1 MDAIRTNQP
10 EKRRKME
17 LTHSI
22 DATRLRETKSKAA
35 VQHALEGRW
44 EEAAAINEEILY
56 YFPNNTEALNRL
68 GKASMEAGYY
78 DRARNSFEKVL
89 TLAPHN
95 NIAKKNLTRL
105 ERLSQGAAS
114 SHTAR
119 RVVPR
124 LFLEESGK
132 SGITDLRIAASE
144 EAVAKVAGG
153 DGVMLEVHNHTLVV
167 KSLDEDVLGYV
178 EPRLGSRLAR
188 LINQGNRYEGA
199 ILSAAVER
207 ITVIIRETYRNPAL
221 GGVPSFPATGID
233 AYRGQIRDSLL
244 ALDFDGEIEGVHRDD
259 PTAMWTEDGEE
270 VPVPS
275 GRELVRAM
283 VSRDDGGDE

>member
-1 MDAIRTNQP
+1 
-10 EKRRKME
+10 ME
-17 LTHSI
+17 LAHAV
-22 DATRLRETKSKAA
+22 DATRLKEIKSKAA

-44 EEAAAINEEILY
+44 EEAAVVNEEILY
-56 YFPNNTEALNRL
+56 YFPENTEALNRL
-68 GKASMEAGYY
+68 GKACLEGGYY
-78 DRARNSFEKVL
+78 DRARTSFEKVL

-105 ERLSQGAAS
+105 ERLSKGTAS
-114 SHTAR
+114 AHTAR

-144 EAVAKVAGG
+144 EAVAQVSGG
-153 DGVMLEVHNHTLVV
+153 DGVMLEVDNHTLVV
-167 KSLDEDVLGYV
+167 KSMDEEVLGYV
-178 EPRLGSRLAR
+178 EPRLGSRLVR

-199 ILSAAVER
+199 ILSASAER
-207 ITVIIRETYRNPAL
+207 ITVIIRESYRNPSL
-221 GGVPSFPATGID
+221 GGVPSFPATGIE
-233 AYRGQIRDSLL
+233 AYRGQIRDSLIGF
-244 ALDFDGEIEGVHRDD
+244 DFDGEIEEVPRDD

-283 VSRDDGGDE
+283 ASMEANDDE

>member
-1 MDAIRTNQP
+1 
-10 EKRRKME
+10 ME
-17 LTHSI
+17 LAHAV
-22 DATRLRETKSKAA
+22 DATRLKELKSKTA
-35 VQHALEGRW
+35 VEHALEGRW
-44 EEAAAINEEILY
+44 EEAAAVNEEILY

-68 GKASMEAGYY
+68 GKACLETGYY
-78 DRARNSFEKVL
+78 DRARTSFEKVL

-95 NIAKKNLTRL
+95 NIAKKNLVRL
-105 ERLSQGAAS
+105 ERLSQGVAS
-114 SHTAR
+114 THTAR
-119 RVVPR
+119 RVIPR

-144 EAVAKVAGG
+144 EAVAQVSGG

-167 KSLDEDVLGYV
+167 KSMDEDVLGYV

-188 LINQGNRYEGA
+188 LTNQGNRYEGA
-199 ILSAAVER
+199 ILSANSER
-207 ITVIIRETYRNPAL
+207 ITVIIREAYRNPAL
-221 GGVPSFPATGID
+221 GGVPSFPATGIE
-233 AYRGQIRDSLL
+233 AYRGQIGDSLL
-244 ALDFDGEIEGVHRDD
+244 TFDFDGEIEEQPRDD

-283 VSRDDGGDE
+283 ASMETGSDDE

>member
-1 MDAIRTNQP
+1 
-10 EKRRKME
+10 ME
-17 LTHSI
+17 FAHAV
-22 DATRLRETKSKAA
+22 DATRLKEIKSKAA

-44 EEAAAINEEILY
+44 EEAAVVNEEILY
-56 YFPNNTEALNRL
+56 YFPDNTEALNRL
-68 GKASMEAGYY
+68 GKACLEVGYY
-78 DRARNSFEKVL
+78 DRARTSFAKVL

-105 ERLSQGAAS
+105 ERLSKGTALA
-114 SHTAR
+114 HTAR

-144 EAVAKVAGG
+144 EAVAQVSGG
-153 DGVMLEVHNHTLVV
+153 DGVMLEVDNHTLVV
-167 KSLDEDVLGYV
+167 KSMDEEVLGYV
-178 EPRLGSRLAR
+178 EPRLGSRLVR

-199 ILSAAVER
+199 ILSASAER
-207 ITVIIRETYRNPAL
+207 ITVIIRESYRNPSL
-221 GGVPSFPATGID
+221 GGVPSFPATGIE

-244 ALDFDGEIEGVHRDD
+244 GFDFDGDIEEVPRDD

-283 VSRDDGGDE
+283 ASMEANDDE

>member
-1 MDAIRTNQP
+1 
-10 EKRRKME
+10 ME
-17 LTHSI
+17 LAHAV
-22 DATRLRETKSKAA
+22 DATRLKEIKSKTA

-44 EEAAAINEEILY
+44 EEAAVVNEEILY
-56 YFPNNTEALNRL
+56 YFPDNTEALNRL
-68 GKASMEAGYY
+68 GKACLEVGYY
-78 DRARNSFEKVL
+78 DRARTSFEKVL

-105 ERLSQGAAS
+105 ESLSKGTAS
-114 SHTAR
+114 AHTAR

-144 EAVAKVAGG
+144 EAVAQVSGG
-153 DGVMLEVHNHTLVV
+153 DGVMLEVDNHTLVV
-167 KSLDEDVLGYV
+167 KSMDEEVLGYV
-178 EPRLGSRLAR
+178 EPRLGSRLVR
-188 LINQGNRYEGA
+188 LMNQGNRYEGA
-199 ILSAAVER
+199 ILSAGAER
-207 ITVIIRETYRNPAL
+207 ITVIIRESYRNPSL
-221 GGVPSFPATGID
+221 GGVPSFPATGIE

-244 ALDFDGEIEGVHRDD
+244 GFDFDGEIEEAPRDD

-283 VSRDDGGDE
+283 ASMEANDDE

>member
-1 MDAIRTNQP
+1 
-10 EKRRKME
+10 ME
-17 LTHSI
+17 LAHAV
-22 DATRLRETKSKAA
+22 DATRLKEIKSKAA

-44 EEAAAINEEILY
+44 EEAAAVNEEILY
-56 YFPNNTEALNRL
+56 YFPNNTEALNRY
-68 GKASMEAGYY
+68 GKACLEVGYY
-78 DRARNSFEKVL
+78 DRARTSFEKVL
-89 TLAPHN
+89 VLAPHN
-95 NIAKKNLTRL
+95 NIAKKNLSRL
-105 ERLSQGAAS
+105 ERLSRNTAS
-114 SHTAR
+114 VHTAR

-144 EAVAKVAGG
+144 ETVDQVSGG
-153 DGVMLEVHNHTLVV
+153 DGVILEVHNHTLVV
-167 KSLDEDVLGYV
+167 KSLDEEILGYV

-188 LINQGNRYEGA
+188 LTNQGNRYEGA
-199 ILSAAVER
+199 ILSASAQR
-207 ITVIIRETYRNPAL
+207 ITVIIRETYRNPSL

-244 ALDFDGEIEGVHRDD
+244 NLDFEGEIEEEQRDD

-270 VPVPS
+270 VPMPS

-283 VSRDDGGDE
+283 VSMESSGDDE

>member
-1 MDAIRTNQP
+1 
-10 EKRRKME
+10 ME

-22 DATRLRETKSKAA
+22 DATRLKDLKSKTA
-35 VQHALEGRW
+35 VQHALDGRW

-56 YFPNNTEALNRL
+56 YFPNNTEALSRL
-68 GKASMEAGYY
+68 GKACLEAGYY
-78 DRARNSFEKVL
+78 DRARTSFEKVL

-105 ERLSQGAAS
+105 ERLSRGEAS

-132 SGITDLRIAASE
+132 SGITELRIVASE
-144 EAVAKVAGG
+144 EAAAKVSGG

-167 KSLDEDVLGYV
+167 KSMDEDVLGYV
-178 EPRLGSRLAR
+178 EPRLGSRLVR

-199 ILSAAVER
+199 ILSAGSDR
-207 ITVIIRETYRNPAL
+207 ITVIIRETYRDPRL

-244 ALDFDGEIEGVHRDD
+244 TFDFDGEIEEGPRDD
-259 PTAMWTEDGEE
+259 PTAMWTQDGEE
-270 VPVPS
+270 VPTPS

-283 VSRDDGGDE
+283 VSMDDSGEE

>member
-1 MDAIRTNQP
+1 
-10 EKRRKME
+10 ME
-17 LTHSI
+17 FAHAV
-22 DATRLRETKSKAA
+22 DATRLKEIKSKAA

-44 EEAAAINEEILY
+44 EEAAVVNEEILY
-56 YFPNNTEALNRL
+56 YFPDNTEALNRL
-68 GKASMEAGYY
+68 GKACLEVGYY
-78 DRARNSFEKVL
+78 DRARTSFAKVL

-105 ERLSQGAAS
+105 ERLSKGTALA
-114 SHTAR
+114 HTAR

-144 EAVAKVAGG
+144 EAVAQVSGG
-153 DGVMLEVHNHTLVV
+153 DGVMLEVDNHTLVV
-167 KSLDEDVLGYV
+167 KSMDEEVLGYV
-178 EPRLGSRLAR
+178 EPRLGSRLVR

-199 ILSAAVER
+199 ILSASAER
-207 ITVIIRETYRNPAL
+207 ITVIIRESYRNPSL
-221 GGVPSFPATGID
+221 GGVPSFPATGIE

-244 ALDFDGEIEGVHRDD
+244 GFDFDGEIEEVPRDD

-283 VSRDDGGDE
+283 ASMEANDDE

>member
-1 MDAIRTNQP
+1 
-10 EKRRKME
+10 ME
-17 LTHSI
+17 LAHAV
-22 DATRLRETKSKAA
+22 DATRLKEIKSKAA
-35 VQHALEGRW
+35 VQHALDGRW
-44 EEAAAINEEILY
+44 EEAAAVNEEILY

-68 GKASMEAGYY
+68 GKACLEVGYY
-78 DRARNSFEKVL
+78 DRARTSFEKVL

-105 ERLSQGAAS
+105 ERLSKGTAS
-114 SHTAR
+114 AHTAR

-144 EAVAKVAGG
+144 EAVAQVSGG
-153 DGVMLEVHNHTLVV
+153 DGVMLEVDNHTLVV
-167 KSLDEDVLGYV
+167 KSMDDEVLGYV
-178 EPRLGSRLAR
+178 EPRLGSRLVR

-199 ILSAAVER
+199 ILSAGAER
-207 ITVIIRETYRNPAL
+207 ITVIIRESYRNPSL
-221 GGVPSFPATGID
+221 GGVPSFPATGIE
-233 AYRGQIRDSLL
+233 AYRGQIRDSLMSF
-244 ALDFDGEIEGVHRDD
+244 DFDGEIEEEQRDD

-283 VSRDDGGDE
+283 ASMDSNDDE

>member
-1 MDAIRTNQP
+1 
-10 EKRRKME
+10 ME
-17 LTHSI
+17 LAHAV
-22 DATRLRETKSKAA
+22 DATRLKEIKSKAA
-35 VQHALEGRW
+35 VQHALDGRW
-44 EEAAAINEEILY
+44 EEAAAVNEEILY

-68 GKASMEAGYY
+68 GKACLEVGYY
-78 DRARNSFEKVL
+78 DRARTSFEKVL

-105 ERLSQGAAS
+105 ERLSKGTAS
-114 SHTAR
+114 AHTAR

-144 EAVAKVAGG
+144 EAVAQVSGG
-153 DGVMLEVHNHTLVV
+153 DGVMLEVDNHTLVV
-167 KSLDEDVLGYV
+167 KSLNDEVLGYV
-178 EPRLGSRLAR
+178 EPRLGSRLVR
-188 LINQGNRYEGA
+188 LTNQGNRYEGA
-199 ILSAAVER
+199 ILSASADR
-207 ITVIIRETYRNPAL
+207 ITVIIRESYRNPSL
-221 GGVPSFPATGID
+221 GGVPSFPATGIE
-233 AYRGQIRDSLL
+233 AYRGQIRDSLMSF
-244 ALDFDGEIEGVHRDD
+244 DFDGEIEEEQRDD

-283 VSRDDGGDE
+283 ASMDSSDDE

>member
-1 MDAIRTNQP
+1 
-10 EKRRKME
+10 ME

-22 DATRLRETKSKAA
+22 DATRLKEVKSKAA

-68 GKASMEAGYY
+68 GKASLEAGCY
-78 DRARNSFEKVL
+78 DKARNSFQKVL
-89 TLAPHN
+89 SLAPHN

-105 ERLSQGAAS
+105 ERLSRGAAS
-114 SHTAR
+114 SHTVR

-144 EAVAKVAGG
+144 EAVAQVSAG

-167 KSLDEDVLGYV
+167 KSLDEDILGYV

-188 LINQGNRYEGA
+188 LTNQGNRYEGA
-199 ILSAAVER
+199 ILSAGAER
-207 ITVIIRETYRNPAL
+207 ITVIIRETYRNPSL
-221 GGVPSFPATGID
+221 GGMHSFPATGID

-244 ALDFDGEIEGVHRDD
+244 ALEFDGEIEEDLRDD

-270 VPVPS
+270 IPMPS
-275 GRELVRAM
+275 SRELVRAM
-283 VSRDDGGDE
+283 ASMDDGADDE

>member
-199 ILSAAVER
+199 ILSAAAER

>member
-1 MDAIRTNQP
+1 
-10 EKRRKME
+10 ME
-17 LTHSI
+17 LAHAV
-22 DATRLRETKSKAA
+22 DATRLKEIKSKTA

-44 EEAAAINEEILY
+44 EEAAVVNEEILY
-56 YFPNNTEALNRL
+56 YFPENTEALNRL
-68 GKASMEAGYY
+68 GKACLEVGYY
-78 DRARNSFEKVL
+78 DRARTSFEKVL

-105 ERLSQGAAS
+105 ERLSKGTAS
-114 SHTAR
+114 AHTAR

-144 EAVAKVAGG
+144 EAVAQVSGG
-153 DGVMLEVHNHTLVV
+153 DGVMLEVDNHTLVV
-167 KSLDEDVLGYV
+167 KSMDEEVLGYV
-178 EPRLGSRLAR
+178 EPRLGSRLVR

-199 ILSAAVER
+199 ILSASAER
-207 ITVIIRETYRNPAL
+207 ITVIIRESYRNPSL
-221 GGVPSFPATGID
+221 GGVPSFPATGIE

-244 ALDFDGEIEGVHRDD
+244 GFDFDGEIEEVPRDD

-283 VSRDDGGDE
+283 ASMEANDDE

>member
-1 MDAIRTNQP
+1 
-10 EKRRKME
+10 ME
-17 LTHSI
+17 LTHAV
-22 DATRLRETKSKAA
+22 DATRLKQIKSKAA

-44 EEAAAINEEILY
+44 EEAAVVNEEILY

-68 GKASMEAGYY
+68 GKACLEVGYY
-78 DRARNSFEKVL
+78 DRARTSFEKVL

-105 ERLSQGAAS
+105 ERLSRGTAS
-114 SHTAR
+114 VHTAR

-144 EAVAKVAGG
+144 EAVAQVSGG
-153 DGVMLEVHNHTLVV
+153 DGVMLEVDNHTLVV
-167 KSLDEDVLGYV
+167 KSMDEEVLGYV
-178 EPRLGSRLAR
+178 EPRLGSRLVR
-188 LINQGNRYEGA
+188 LINQGNLYEGA
-199 ILSAAVER
+199 ILSADAER
-207 ITVIIRETYRNPAL
+207 ITVIIRESYRNPSL
-221 GGVPSFPATGID
+221 GGVPSFPATGIE
-233 AYRGQIRDSLL
+233 AYRGQITDSLL
-244 ALDFDGEIEGVHRDD
+244 GFDFEGEIEEELRDD

-270 VPVPS
+270 VPIPS

-283 VSRDDGGDE
+283 ASMEANDDE

>member
-1 MDAIRTNQP
+1 
-10 EKRRKME
+10 ME

-22 DATRLRETKSKAA
+22 DATRLKDLKSKTA
-35 VQHALEGRW
+35 VQHALDGRW

-56 YFPNNTEALNRL
+56 YFPNNTEALSRL
-68 GKASMEAGYY
+68 GKACLEAGYY
-78 DRARNSFEKVL
+78 DRARTSFEKVL
-89 TLAPHN
+89 ILAPHN

-105 ERLSQGAAS
+105 ERLSRGAAS

-132 SGITDLRIAASE
+132 SGITDLRIVASE
-144 EAVAKVAGG
+144 EAAAKVSGG

-167 KSLDEDVLGYV
+167 KSMDEDVLGYV
-178 EPRLGSRLAR
+178 EPRLGSRLVR
-188 LINQGNRYEGA
+188 LINQGNCYEGA
-199 ILSAAVER
+199 ILSAGSDR
-207 ITVIIRETYRNPAL
+207 ITVIIRETYRDPRL

-244 ALDFDGEIEGVHRDD
+244 TFDFDGEIEEGPRDD
-259 PTAMWTEDGEE
+259 PTAMWTQDGEE
-270 VPVPS
+270 VPTPS
-275 GRELVRAM
+275 GRELVRAV
-283 VSRDDGGDE
+283 VSMDDSGEE

>member
-1 MDAIRTNQP
+1 
-10 EKRRKME
+10 ME
-17 LTHSI
+17 LAHAV
-22 DATRLRETKSKAA
+22 DATRLKEIKSKAA
-35 VQHALEGRW
+35 VQHALDGRW
-44 EEAAAINEEILY
+44 EEAAAVNEEILY

-68 GKASMEAGYY
+68 GKACLEVGYY
-78 DRARNSFEKVL
+78 DRARTSFEKVL

-105 ERLSQGAAS
+105 ERLSKGTAS
-114 SHTAR
+114 AHTAR

-144 EAVAKVAGG
+144 EAVDQVSGG

-167 KSLDEDVLGYV
+167 KSLDDEVLGYV
-178 EPRLGSRLAR
+178 EPRLGSRLVR

-199 ILSAAVER
+199 ILSASAER
-207 ITVIIRETYRNPAL
+207 ITVIIRESYRNPSL
-221 GGVPSFPATGID
+221 GGVPSFPATGIE
-233 AYRGQIRDSLL
+233 AYRGQIRDSLMSF
-244 ALDFDGEIEGVHRDD
+244 DFDVEIEDEQRDD

-283 VSRDDGGDE
+283 ASMDANDDE

>member
-1 MDAIRTNQP
+1 
-10 EKRRKME
+10 ME

-22 DATRLRETKSKAA
+22 DATRLKDIKSKAA
-35 VQHALEGRW
+35 IQHALDGRW
-44 EEAAAINEEILY
+44 EEAAVINEEILY
-56 YFPNNTEALNRL
+56 YFPNNTEALSRL
-68 GKASMEAGYY
+68 GKACLEAGFY
-78 DRARNSFEKVL
+78 DKARTSFEKVL

-105 ERLSQGAAS
+105 ERLSSGAAS
-114 SHTAR
+114 APTAR

-144 EAVAKVAGG
+144 EAVAKVSGG
-153 DGVMLEVHNHTLVV
+153 DGVILEVHNNTLVV

-178 EPRLGSRLAR
+178 EPRLGSRLVR
-188 LINQGNRYEGA
+188 LTNQGNRYEGA
-199 ILSAAVER
+199 ILSAAADR
-207 ITVIIRETYRNPAL
+207 ITVIIRESYRNPTL
-221 GGVPSFPATGID
+221 GGVPSFPATGVD

-244 ALDFDGEIEGVHRDD
+244 AFDLEGEIEEDLRDD

-270 VPVPS
+270 IPMPS
-275 GRELVRAM
+275 GRELVRAV
-283 VSRDDGGDE
+283 VSMDDSGDDD

>member
-1 MDAIRTNQP
+1 
-10 EKRRKME
+10 ME

-22 DATRLRETKSKAA
+22 DATRMKELKSKAA
-35 VQHALEGRW
+35 VQHALDGRW

-68 GKASMEAGYY
+68 GKACLETGYY
-78 DRARNSFEKVL
+78 DRARTSFQKVL

-105 ERLSQGAAS
+105 ERLSRGAS
-114 SHTAR
+114 SAHTVR

-132 SGITDLRIAASE
+132 SGITDLRVAASE
-144 EAVAKVAGG
+144 EALDKVAGG
-153 DGVMLEVHNHTLVV
+153 DGVVLEVDNHTLVV
-167 KSLDEDVLGYV
+167 KSLDDDVLGYV

-199 ILSAAVER
+199 ILTAAAQR
-207 ITVIIRETYRNPAL
+207 ITVIIRETYRNPGL
-221 GGVPSFPATGID
+221 SGLPSFPATGID

-244 ALDFDGEIEGVHRDD
+244 ALDFDGEIEEDLRDD

-283 VSRDDGGDE
+283 ASMETASNDDE

>member
-1 MDAIRTNQP
+1 
-10 EKRRKME
+10 ME
-17 LTHSI
+17 LAHAV
-22 DATRLRETKSKAA
+22 DATRLKEIKSKAA
-35 VQHALEGRW
+35 VQHALDGRW
-44 EEAAAINEEILY
+44 EEAAAVNEEILY

-68 GKASMEAGYY
+68 GKACLEAGYY
-78 DRARNSFEKVL
+78 DRARTSFEKVL
-89 TLAPHN
+89 ALAPHN

-105 ERLSQGAAS
+105 ERLSRNTTS
-114 SHTAR
+114 VHTAR

-144 EAVAKVAGG
+144 EALAQVSGG
-153 DGVMLEVHNHTLVV
+153 DGVILDVHNHTLVV

-188 LINQGNRYEGA
+188 LTNQGNRYEGA
-199 ILSAAVER
+199 VLSAGSDR
-207 ITVIIRETYRNPAL
+207 ITVIIREAYRNPAL

-244 ALDFDGEIEGVHRDD
+244 SLDFDGEIEEVQRDD

-270 VPVPS
+270 VPMPS

-283 VSRDDGGDE
+283 VSMESSGDDE

>member
-1 MDAIRTNQP
+1 
-10 EKRRKME
+10 ME
-17 LTHSI
+17 FAHAV
-22 DATRLRETKSKAA
+22 DATRLKEIKSKAA

-44 EEAAAINEEILY
+44 EEAAVVNEEILY
-56 YFPNNTEALNRL
+56 YFPDNTEALNRL
-68 GKASMEAGYY
+68 GKACLEVGYY
-78 DRARNSFEKVL
+78 DRARTSFEKVL

-105 ERLSQGAAS
+105 ERLSKGTALA
-114 SHTAR
+114 HTAR

-144 EAVAKVAGG
+144 EAVAQVSGG
-153 DGVMLEVHNHTLVV
+153 DGVMLEVDNHTLVV
-167 KSLDEDVLGYV
+167 KSMDEEVLGYV
-178 EPRLGSRLAR
+178 EPRLGSRLVR

-199 ILSAAVER
+199 ILSASAER
-207 ITVIIRETYRNPAL
+207 ITVIIRESYRNPSL
-221 GGVPSFPATGID
+221 GGVPSFPATGIE

-244 ALDFDGEIEGVHRDD
+244 GFDFDGEIEEVPRDD

-283 VSRDDGGDE
+283 ASMEANDDE

>member
-1 MDAIRTNQP
+1 M
-10 EKRRKME
+10 
-17 LTHSI
+17 
-22 DATRLRETKSKAA
+22 
-35 VQHALEGRW
+35 
-44 EEAAAINEEILY
+44 
-56 YFPNNTEALNRL
+56 
-68 GKASMEAGYY
+68 
-78 DRARNSFEKVL
+78 L

-105 ERLSQGAAS
+105 ERLSKGTAS
-114 SHTAR
+114 AHTAR

-144 EAVAKVAGG
+144 EAVAQVSGG
-153 DGVMLEVHNHTLVV
+153 DGVMLEVDKHTLVV
-167 KSLDEDVLGYV
+167 KSLDNEVLGYV
-178 EPRLGSRLAR
+178 EPRLGSRLVR

-199 ILSAAVER
+199 ILSASAER
-207 ITVIIRETYRNPAL
+207 ITVIIRESYRNPSL
-221 GGVPSFPATGID
+221 GGVPSFPATGIE

-244 ALDFDGEIEGVHRDD
+244 GFDFDGEIEEEPRDD

-283 VSRDDGGDE
+283 ASMDSNDDE

>member
-199 ILSAAVER
+199 ILSAGAER
-207 ITVIIRETYRNPAL
+207 ITVIIRETYRNAAL

>member
-1 MDAIRTNQP
+1 
-10 EKRRKME
+10 ME

-22 DATRLRETKSKAA
+22 DATRLKDLKSKTA
-35 VQHALEGRW
+35 VQHALDGRW

-68 GKASMEAGYY
+68 GKACLEAGYY
-78 DRARNSFEKVL
+78 DRARTSFEKVL

-105 ERLSQGAAS
+105 ERLSRGAAS

-132 SGITDLRIAASE
+132 SGITDLRIVASE
-144 EAVAKVAGG
+144 EAAAKVAGG

-167 KSLDEDVLGYV
+167 KSLDEDVLGYA
-178 EPRLGSRLAR
+178 EPRLGSRLVR

-199 ILSAAVER
+199 ILSAGSDR
-207 ITVIIRETYRNPAL
+207 ITVIIRETYRDPRF

-244 ALDFDGEIEGVHRDD
+244 TFDFDGEIEEGPRDD
-259 PTAMWTEDGEE
+259 PTAMWTQDGEE
-270 VPVPS
+270 VPTPS

-283 VSRDDGGDE
+283 VSMDDSGDE

>member
-1 MDAIRTNQP
+1 
-10 EKRRKME
+10 ME
-17 LTHSI
+17 LARAV
-22 DATRLRETKSKAA
+22 DATRLKEIKSKAA
-35 VQHALEGRW
+35 VQHALDGRW
-44 EEAAAINEEILY
+44 EEAAAVNEEILY

-68 GKASMEAGYY
+68 GKACLEVGYY
-78 DRARNSFEKVL
+78 DRARTSFEKVL

-105 ERLSQGAAS
+105 ERLSKGTAS
-114 SHTAR
+114 AHTTR

-144 EAVAKVAGG
+144 EAVAQVSGG
-153 DGVMLEVHNHTLVV
+153 DGVMLEVDNHTLVV
-167 KSLDEDVLGYV
+167 KSMDDEVLGYV
-178 EPRLGSRLAR
+178 EPRLGSRLVR
-188 LINQGNRYEGA
+188 LTNQGNRYEGA
-199 ILSAAVER
+199 ILSAGAER
-207 ITVIIRETYRNPAL
+207 ITVIIRESYRNPSL
-221 GGVPSFPATGID
+221 GGVPSFPATGIE
-233 AYRGQIRDSLL
+233 AYRGQIRDSLMSF
-244 ALDFDGEIEGVHRDD
+244 DFDGEIEEEQRDD

-283 VSRDDGGDE
+283 ASMDSNDDE